1 MIDSELEL
9 AKLPSSLFKT
19 ILDGAEEGVYILD
32 PQRRIV
38 FWNKGAEK
46 ITGYKREEV
55 VGSSCGDGIL
65 NHVDERGRS
74 LCSNG
79 CPAAECLRTGRD
91 QHGVLFL
98 RHKDGHRVP
107 VRVSLVAAK
116 DGRGKVIGAAE
127 TFVDDTPASAWP
139 RDLGT
144 LQRQVFRDHLTGI
157 GNRRFLETKL
167 KTCLAEMKRHGWAYG
182 LVFIDLDMFKKVN
195 DTFGHDVGDRV
206 LIMTAKTLTNS
217 LRSYDIVCRYG
228 GDEFVAILAG
238 LKPKRLQFVADK
250 TRKLIERSSFTIK
263 GAPVQVTASIG
274 ATLFRDNDTV
284 ECLLRRADRLMYRSK
299 AAGRNRVTV
308 L

>member
-1 MIDSELEL
+1 M
-9 AKLPSSLFKT
+9 
-19 ILDGAEEGVYILD
+19 YIVD
-32 PQRRIV
+32 PQRKIV
-38 FWNKGAEK
+38 FWNRGAEK
-46 ITGYKREEV
+46 ITGYKRNEV
-55 VGSSCGDGIL
+55 LGLSCADGIL

-74 LCSNG
+74 LCTNG

-91 QHGVLFL
+91 QSAAVFL
-98 RHKDGHRVP
+98 HHKDGHRVP
-107 VRVSLVAAK
+107 VRVSLIAAK
-116 DGRGKVIGAAE
+116 DSRGRIVGAAE

-139 RDLGT
+139 QDPGA

-157 GNRRFLETKL
+157 GNRRFLEIKL

-195 DTFGHDVGDRV
+195 DTYGHEAGDRV

-250 TRKLIERSSFTIK
+250 ARRLIERSSFTIK
-263 GAPVQVTASIG
+263 GSPVQVTASIG
-274 ATLFRDNDTV
+274 ATLFQENDTV
-284 ECLLRRADRLMYRSK
+284 ESLLRRADRLMYRSK
-299 AAGRNRVTV
+299 AAGRNRVTD